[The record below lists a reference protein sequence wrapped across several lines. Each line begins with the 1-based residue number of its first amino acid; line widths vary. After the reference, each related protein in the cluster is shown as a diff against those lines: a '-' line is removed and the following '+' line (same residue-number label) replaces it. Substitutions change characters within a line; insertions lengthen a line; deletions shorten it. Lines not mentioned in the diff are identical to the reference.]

1 MNESSDTISPAL
13 FVVPFL
19 DSLNALSIADICVFA
34 FFGELTDLIVTDFK
48 EPFLFSI
55 ACASFAAVFFDIL
68 TTDFAQNV
76 VALFTKRT
84 VFCAV
89 VSSRLQT
96 LRFFVGRLS
105 ISLKPSKPMNFVSK
119 IISPISLTVTFL

>member
-1 MNESSDTISPAL
+1 LNESSDTISPAL

-34 FFGELTDLIVTDFK
+34 FFDELTDLTVTDFK
-48 EPFLFSI
+48 PFLFLI
-55 ACASFAAVFFDIL
+55 ACASFAAVFFDTL